1 METRQITEAHIY
13 VLVLNTFE
21 HAEERTIAAV
31 SDDYQKLV
39 DFYNSQLLSSNDQ
52 FRDELGFFHSFKEG
66 PLHNLNP
73 CHSLKLNDNA
83 SFGHGIHDEWVN
95 VCNLD
100 RIRSQYYWI

>member
-1 METRQITEAHIY
+1 METRQIAEAHLY
-13 VLVLNTFE
+13 VLVLNTFGY
-21 HAEERTIAAV
+21 AEESTIAAV

-39 DFYNSQLLSSNDQ
+39 DFYNSQLLPMNAR

-83 SFGHGIHDEWVN
+83 PFGHGIHDEWVN